1 METKM
6 ERILLEFQEP
16 NDALLSSF
24 SAKARV
30 ERKRDIEADPTS
42 KPEKCYQITDFFM
55 SRCGLEALRKQKKW
69 CAASY

>member
-30 ERKRDIEADPTS
+30 ERKRDIEADPRS
-42 KPEKCYQITDFFM
+42 KPEKCYQIADFFL
-55 SRCGLEALRKQKKW
+55 SR
-69 CAASY
+69 